1 MQTKGQSL
9 YEEVYHAILED
20 IRTGRYPENSALPDE
35 RSLART
41 YHVSRS
47 TLRQALAIL
56 KQNELVFSIQGNGTF
71 VRPHVFTQPLT
82 RFYSFTDTLKN
93 DNVLIRNEIVEL
105 ETVRADETLAC
116 RTGNPEGSLFHRL
129 VRLRSAETY
138 PLMLETT
145 FLPVSRFPQLDREIL
160 SAGSLYEY
168 LRSEYCFHAN
178 RASETFC
185 SVMPGPEE
193 KQILR
198 MPANTP
204 CILLER
210 FSFEEDSVIEYT
222 RSVIRGDKYRF
233 HVELAGR
240 PNE

>member
-1 MQTKGQSL
+1 MRAKGPSL
-9 YEEVYHAILED
+9 YDEVYQAILAD
-20 IRTGRYPENSALPDE
+20 IRNGRYPENTALPDE
-35 RSLART
+35 RSLARA

-47 TLRQALAIL
+47 TIRQALSLL
-56 KQNELVFSIQGNGTF
+56 KQSDLVFSIQGNGTF

-93 DNVLIRNEIVEL
+93 DNVLIQNELVGFG
-105 ETVRADETLAC
+105 TVPADAALS
-116 RTGNPEGSLFHRL
+116 RKTGHPEGSPFHRL

-145 FLPVSRFPQLDREIL
+145 FLPVSRFPQLDREVL
-160 SAGSLYEY
+160 SSGSLYEY
-168 LRSEYCFHAN
+168 LRSEYRFHAD

-185 SVMPGPEE
+185 AAMPSPEE
-193 KQILR
+193 KRLLR
-198 MPANTP
+198 MPSNTP

-210 FSFEEDSVIEYT
+210 FSYEEDSLIEYT

-233 HVELAGR
+233 HAELANR